1 MLQQILL
8 QILLLNCFLQSIVLY
23 PQTCSKR
30 YQHCKTYR
38 SSGEIV
44 IIFCCPERKKKI
56 IFNCFHMWNR
66 KYHDKQRYFNVLC
79 IWNHEKIHKCT
90 LYMYIYRN
98 KSNSYRIIYAVKC
111 VILWCF
117 MSDMKVI
124 LHKKF
129 STSVSVL
136 CNFFLNDCYLQ
147 NLHESSMKAF
157 YCLHRSLTSLTSS
170 SWLFHAFHDFSLV
183 AEYFD

>member
-38 SSGEIV
+38 RSGEIV
-44 IIFCCPERKKKI
+44 VIFCCPEKKKRLFLI
-56 IFNCFHMWNR
+56 AFICETGNIMISKGISMYCVHGIM
-66 KYHDKQRYFNVLC
+66 K
-79 IWNHEKIHKCT
+79 KIHKCT

-98 KSNSYRIIYAVKC
+98 KSNTYRIIAVKY

-147 NLHESSMKAF
+147 NLHELSMKAF

>member
-8 QILLLNCFLQSIVLY
+8 QILLLNCFLRSIVLY

-44 IIFCCPERKKKI
+44 IIFCCPEKKKRLFLI
-56 IFNCFHMWNR
+56 AFICETGNIMISKGIFQCT
-66 KYHDKQRYFNVLC
+66 VC
-79 IWNHEKIHKCT
+79 IWNHEKTHKCT

-98 KSNSYRIIYAVKC
+98 KSNTYRIIYAVKC

-147 NLHESSMKAF
+147 NLHELSMKTF
-157 YCLHRSLTSLTSS
+157 YCLLRSLTSLTSS
-170 SWLFHAFHDFSLV
+170 S
-183 AEYFD
+183 